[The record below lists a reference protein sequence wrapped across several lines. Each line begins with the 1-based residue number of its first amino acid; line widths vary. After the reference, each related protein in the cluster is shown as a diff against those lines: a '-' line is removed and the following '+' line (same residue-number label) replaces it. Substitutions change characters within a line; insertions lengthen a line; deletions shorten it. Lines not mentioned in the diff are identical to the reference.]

1 MKKKQIPTERK
12 QIRYTAPP
20 RTPLDPRKMKEER
33 LPPEVLARK
42 TVRRR
47 V

>member
-20 RTPLDPRKMKEER
+20 RTPLEPRKMKEER